1 MTARALEWQRLNA
14 YDDCELSPDERA
26 EVAARLAGRPDLA
39 AQVAALTRVKAALS
53 ETTGALDVDRLRETA
68 RSSTR
73 RTPWWRIAAGI
84 ALLIGMGAAAT
95 VLTSRN
101 DDRTVWLEQP
111 LAAHQAWLADGGES
125 FSEGGAGPLLAGL
138 ASLGADASVP
148 DLSAARL
155 TITGVRLVDASVTGR
170 PALHVGYA
178 GTRGCRLTLW
188 ITPASNSAADGLTS
202 HDLGAF
208 RAYSWRAGDLA
219 YALVSGMDPGR
230 FAVIAETARKV
241 TLERVQPAGETA
253 TALQRS
259 RETSPPCKA

>member
-1 MTARALEWQRLNA
+1 MTARAIEWQRLNA
-14 YDDCELSPDERA
+14 YVDGELSPDERA
-26 EVAARLAGRPDLA
+26 EVAARLAVRPDLA
-39 AQVAALTRVKAALS
+39 AQVATLTRVKAALA
-53 ETTGALDVDRLRETA
+53 ETAAAADVDRLRETA
-68 RSSTR
+68 RSPAWR
-73 RTPWWRIAAGI
+73 APWARIAAGV
-84 ALLIGMGAAAT
+84 ALLIGIGVGAAT
-95 VLTSRN
+95 LTLR
-101 DDRTVWLEQP
+101 DDGRTTWLEQP
-111 LAAHQAWLADGGES
+111 LAAHEAWLADGGES

-138 ASLGADASVP
+138 AGLGADASVP

-155 TITGVRLVDASVTGR
+155 TITGVRLVDAAGR
-170 PALHVGYA
+170 PALHVGYS

-188 ITPASNSAADGLTS
+188 ITPASGDAAVGLTT
-202 HDLGAF
+202 HNLGSF

-259 RETSPPCKA
+259 RETSPPCKAA